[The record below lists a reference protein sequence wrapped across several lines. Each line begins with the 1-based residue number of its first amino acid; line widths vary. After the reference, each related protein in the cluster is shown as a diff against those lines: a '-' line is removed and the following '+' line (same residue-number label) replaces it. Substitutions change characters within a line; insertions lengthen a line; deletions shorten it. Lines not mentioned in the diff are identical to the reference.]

1 MTSDDKTDL
10 NVTVTYDENVDLITI
25 TFEQD
30 KRIITIGF
38 NIPEA
43 QIFNIKIAN
52 AITEAILGKLNIEL
66 PPPLPETRH

>member
-1 MTSDDKTDL
+1 MSPNDETDL
-10 NVTVTYDENVDLITI
+10 NVTVSYDKDVDLITI

-30 KRIITIGF
+30 KRRITIGF

-43 QIFNIKIAN
+43 QMFNTKITH
-52 AITEAILGKLNIEL
+52 AITEAILGKLNINL